1 MNRRLETRFQVY
13 APAKVALLDDPD
25 QESEGQVLDVSGAG
39 LRLVADREL
48 PEDQIII
55 IETDQHLILAD
66 VRSCLPRGSRFG
78 IGAERI
84 HSAAKLSLPPTS
96 SRAERNQVLIEDF
109 HRRLLDEL
117 QSAPDRAAVRSN
129 AAVERFE
136 ASRLEATPAAVPPEP
151 VATFE
156 LQPIFE
162 RPTASEPP
170 TTSEPEATSEPEPT
184 SVPEA
189 ASEPPTTSGAG
200 QDEPP
205 PAGAYLPK
213 LAPAEPPEI
222 RRDSQVHVPFAATPI
237 TVSSSAG
244 PIDPDPE
251 PLVASPGMA
260 GDSSDGG
267 DNAELAPQE
276 ALSAED
282 AAAAP
287 SIGPPL
293 VQEALDPLRAAAWQ
307 ADEAVA
313 APPPANT
320 RSRVMAVVIAAGLTL
335 AALVAFLNWP
345 LTKHAPVQPVAAAVK
360 SAPPPVSAPAPV
372 SPPVPAKVPAVV
384 LKPTPSA
391 APRAGMSRVA
401 ITASDRSWVTAC
413 ADGNPVFSKLF
424 VNGSKQELVFS
435 SRALVRMG
443 SAGPLEIRLN
453 DKSVGP
459 LGLPG
464 QVRVIELTASAS
476 RFITPGEPGDC
487 TAN

>member
-39 LRLVADREL
+39 LRLVTDREL
-48 PEDQIII
+48 PEDQIIT

-84 HSAAKLSLPPTS
+84 HSAAKLSLPPAS

-117 QSAPDRAAVRSN
+117 QSAPDRAAVRSS

-136 ASRLEATPAAVPPEP
+136 ASLADSTPVAAPPEP
-151 VATFE
+151 VAAFE
-156 LQPIFE
+156 LQPTYE
-162 RPTASEPP
+162 SL
-170 TTSEPEATSEPEPT
+170 
-184 SVPEA
+184 A
-189 ASEPPTTSGAG
+189 ASEPPTASEPETTSGAG
-200 QDEPP
+200 QQEPP

-222 RRDSQVHVPFAATPI
+222 KRDSQEHVPFAATPI

-244 PIDPDPE
+244 PIDPETETPA
-251 PLVASPGMA
+251 VSPA
-260 GDSSDGG
+260 GD
-267 DNAELAPQE
+267 AM
-276 ALSAED
+276 
-282 AAAAP
+282 AAP

-293 VQEALDPLRAAAWQ
+293 AEQAVDPLRTAAWQ
-307 ADEAVA
+307 PEVAVP

-320 RSRVMAVVIAAGLTL
+320 RSRVMAVVIAAALTL

-345 LTKHAPVQPVAAAVK
+345 FTKRAPVQPVAAAAK
-360 SAPPPVSAPAPV
+360 SAPAPV
-372 SPPVPAKVPAVV
+372 SGPAPVSPPAPAAVPSAV
-384 LKPTPSA
+384 LKPTPGA
-391 APRAGMSRVA
+391 TPQAGMSRVA

-424 VNGSKQELVFS
+424 VNGSKEQLVFS
-435 SRALVRMG
+435 GRALVRMG

-464 QVRVIELTASAS
+464 QVRVMELTASGS